1 MSGVTTI
8 NVVDTA
14 FPEEASTRKLATNGQ
29 NMSSAAAAAAPLAGI
44 FVAAIAA
51 GVEANIESGQRTRMR
66 DALTSAGFGGEAVF
80 DLALETALTEAE
92 YELGT
97 YESGR
102 EKRIELLELDADPTA
117 EPGDAILDIAGVGY
131 GYQLVGGNTQWRP
144 FVVATVR
151 LVDSL
156 DPQTILMENQVHY
169 NPVATS
175 EAVVNIPPHE
185 DYAFED
191 VKAIEANP
199 QKASEGLELA
209 LEETAKAIANL
220 LE

>member
-14 FPEEASTRKLATNGQ
+14 FDVDAKTGTNGQ

-51 GVEANIESGQRTRMR
+51 ESGQRTRMR